1 MIYLYLYTLLAAL
14 ATGFFLAQYTYTN
27 KSFLHAATCVG
38 LALVLGVLFPIT
50 LPLYLFR
57 GHQ

>member
-1 MIYLYLYTLLAAL
+1 MIYLYLYALLAAL
-14 ATGFFLAQYTYTN
+14 AAAFFLTQYTYTN
-27 KSFLHAATCVG
+27 KSFLTAATCVL

-57 GHQ
+57 NF